1 MKLAQK
7 LWKNPVIVKEIRT
20 RMRGSR
26 AFWMVGI
33 HLLILTLILGLVYF
47 GLVSTISTA
56 GNVEERRYLGKSIFG
71 LLIALELITI
81 GLIAPALTAG
91 MISSERERQT
101 FELLRISLL
110 PPGELVTG
118 KYLSSLTFIFLLVF
132 TALPLMGPAFMIG
145 GISLSEILIASVV
158 ILISAISFCAMG
170 IFFSS
175 LFQRTL
181 IATVF
186 TYGLSIMLIFGIP
199 FLSIFL
205 LILFGANIDVST
217 QRLSPAI
224 AGIVIALGWVL
235 VALTPLATIIATE
248 IIFMD
253 QQSWWLFSLSLPE
266 NTKMTLV
273 SPWVIFVVFYLILS
287 ILLLWGSIRLVK
299 RKET

>member
-7 LWKNPVIVKEIRT
+7 LWKNPVIIKEIRT

-33 HLLILTLILGLVYF
+33 HLLVLTLILGLVYF
-47 GLVSTISTA
+47 GLISTISSA
-56 GNVEERRYLGKSIFG
+56 GNLEQRRYLGKSIFG

-81 GLIAPALTAG
+81 SLIAPALTAG

-101 FELLRISLL
+101 FELLRVSLL

-118 KYLSSLTFIFLLVF
+118 KYLSSLTFVFLLVF
-132 TALPLMGPAFMIG
+132 TALPFMGPAFMIG
-145 GISLSEILIASVV
+145 GISVSEILIATVV

-175 LFQRTL
+175 LFRRTL

-199 FLSIFL
+199 FLSLFL
-205 LILFGANIDVST
+205 LIVFGASIDGTT

-224 AGIVIALGWVL
+224 AGVIIAFGWVL
-235 VALTPLATIIATE
+235 VALTPLASIVATE
-248 IIFMD
+248 IIFLD

-273 SPWVIFVVFYLILS
+273 SPWVIFVLFYLILS
-287 ILLLWGSIRLVK
+287 LVLLWGSVQLVK